1 MSIPSTN
8 LLFLF
13 QKHLPESAVPYC
25 IQLWEESPFHFFVKK
40 PRNTKLGDFRFRRD
54 QSIQTITLNLDLNPY
69 QFLLTLI
76 HEIAHLRAFAQN
88 GTAHAPHGHE
98 WKAKFKQL
106 LDPLLNESTFP
117 RDILVPL
124 KLHMRNPSASS
135 ARDLFLMKEM
145 SKYDMATL
153 HRTTFFLADLA
164 PQTHFELAGRKFK
177 KGETLRTRILCE
189 ELSSGKKFLVSQLAK
204 VGRLD

>member
-1 MSIPSTN
+1 MSSSE
-8 LLFLF
+8 LLRLF
-13 QKHLPESAVPYC
+13 HRHLPECAVPYC
-25 IQLWEESPFHFFVKK
+25 LQLWEESPFHFFVKK

-54 QSIQTITLNLDLNPY
+54 QSIQTITLNVDLNPY

-76 HEIAHLRAFAQN
+76 HEIAHLRAFAQH
-88 GTAHAPHGHE
+88 GTAHAPHGPE

-106 LDPLLNESTFP
+106 LEPVLNESTFP
-117 RDILVPL
+117 RDLLVPL

-145 SKYDMATL
+145 SKYEVVASQGNTV
-153 HRTTFFLADLA
+153 FLSDLA

-177 KGETLRTRILCE
+177 KGETRRTRILCE
-189 ELSSGKKFLVSQLAK
+189 ELGTGKKYLVSRLARVNK
-204 VGRLD
+204 LD

>member
-1 MSIPSTN
+1 MPSPE
-8 LLFLF
+8 LIRLF
-13 QKHLPESAVPYC
+13 HRHIPESAIPYC

-54 QSIQTITLNLDLNPY
+54 QSIQTITLNVDLNPY

-76 HEIAHLRAFAQN
+76 HEIAHLRAFAQH
-88 GTAHAPHGHE
+88 GTAHAPHGPE

-106 LDPLLNESTFP
+106 LEPVLNESTFP
-117 RDILVPL
+117 RDLLVPL

-145 SKYDMATL
+145 SKYEVAASQGNTV
-153 HRTTFFLADLA
+153 FLSDLA

-177 KGETLRTRILCE
+177 KGETRRTRILCE
-189 ELSSGKKFLVSQLAK
+189 ELGTGKKYLVSRLARVNK
-204 VGRLD
+204 LD

>member
-1 MSIPSTN
+1 MSSSE
-8 LLFLF
+8 LLRLF
-13 QKHLPESAVPYC
+13 HRHLPESAVPYC
-25 IQLWEESPFHFFVKK
+25 LQLWEESPFHFFVKK

-54 QSIQTITLNLDLNPY
+54 QSIQTITLNVDLNPY

-76 HEIAHLRAFAQN
+76 HEIAHLRAFAQH
-88 GTAHAPHGHE
+88 GTAHAPHGPE

-106 LDPLLNESTFP
+106 LEPVLNESTFP
-117 RDILVPL
+117 RDLLVPL

-145 SKYDMATL
+145 SKYEVAASQGNAV
-153 HRTTFFLADLA
+153 FLSDLA

-177 KGETLRTRILCE
+177 KGETRRTRILCE
-189 ELSSGKKFLVSQLAK
+189 ELGTGKKYLVSRLARVNK
-204 VGRLD
+204 LD

>member
-1 MSIPSTN
+1 MSTSE
-8 LLFLF
+8 LLRLF
-13 QKHLPESAVPYC
+13 HRHLPESAVPYC
-25 IQLWEESPFHFFVKK
+25 LQLWEESPFHFFVKK

-54 QSIQTITLNLDLNPY
+54 QSIQTITLNVDLNPY

-76 HEIAHLRAFAQN
+76 HEIAHLRAFAQH
-88 GTAHAPHGHE
+88 GTAHAPHGPE

-106 LDPLLNESTFP
+106 LEPVLNESTFP
-117 RDILVPL
+117 RDLLVPL

-145 SKYDMATL
+145 SKYEVVASQGNTV
-153 HRTTFFLADLA
+153 FLSDLA

-177 KGETLRTRILCE
+177 KGETRRTRILCE
-189 ELSSGKKFLVSQLAK
+189 ELGTGKKYLVSRLARVNK
-204 VGRLD
+204 LD

>member
-1 MSIPSTN
+1 MSSSE
-8 LLFLF
+8 LLRLF
-13 QKHLPESAVPYC
+13 HRHLPENAVPYC
-25 IQLWEESPFHFFVKK
+25 LQLWEESRFHFFVKK

-54 QSIQTITLNLDLNPY
+54 QSIQTITLNADLNPY

-76 HEIAHLRAFAQN
+76 HEIAHLRAFAQH
-88 GTAHAPHGHE
+88 GTAHAPQGPE

-106 LDPLLNESTFP
+106 LEPVLNESTFP
-117 RDILVPL
+117 RDLLVPL

-145 SKYDMATL
+145 SKYEVVPAKEN
-153 HRTTFFLADLA
+153 TFFLSDLA

-177 KGETLRTRILCE
+177 KGETRRTRILCE
-189 ELSSGKKFLVSQLAK
+189 ELGTGKKYLVSRLARVNK
-204 VGRLD
+204 LD

>member
-1 MSIPSTN
+1 MSSSE
-8 LLFLF
+8 LLRLF
-13 QKHLPESAVPYC
+13 HRHLPERAVPYC
-25 IQLWEESPFHFFVKK
+25 LQLWEESPFHFFVKK

-54 QSIQTITLNLDLNPY
+54 QSIQTITLNVDLNPY

-76 HEIAHLRAFAQN
+76 HEIAHLRAFAQH
-88 GTAHAPHGHE
+88 GTAHAPHGPE

-106 LDPLLNESTFP
+106 LEPVLNESTFP
-117 RDILVPL
+117 RDLLVPL

-145 SKYDMATL
+145 SKYEVAASQGNAV
-153 HRTTFFLADLA
+153 FLSDLA

-177 KGETLRTRILCE
+177 KGETRRTRILCE
-189 ELSSGKKFLVSQLAK
+189 ELGTGKKYLVSRLARVNK
-204 VGRLD
+204 LD

>member
-1 MSIPSTN
+1 MSSSE
-8 LLFLF
+8 LLRLF
-13 QKHLPESAVPYC
+13 HRHLPESAIPYC
-25 IQLWEESPFHFFVKK
+25 LQLWEESPFHFFVKK

-54 QSIQTITLNLDLNPY
+54 QSIQTITLNVDLNPY

-76 HEIAHLRAFAQN
+76 HEIAHLRAFAQH
-88 GTAHAPHGHE
+88 GAAHAPHGPE

-106 LDPLLNESTFP
+106 LEPVLNESTFP
-117 RDILVPL
+117 RDLLVPL

-145 SKYDMATL
+145 SKYEVAASQGNAV
-153 HRTTFFLADLA
+153 FLSDLA

-177 KGETLRTRILCE
+177 KGETRRTRILCE
-189 ELSSGKKFLVSQLAK
+189 ELGTGKKYLVSRLARVNK
-204 VGRLD
+204 LD